1 VQSIADMI
9 SHMTRV
15 TRLTTLTS
23 LDTAGMTILD
33 LRGSASPGAE
43 SDPGSPPPAP
53 APGEPPRPL

>member
-1 VQSIADMI
+1 MI

-33 LRGSASPGAE
+33 LRGSASPAAE